1 MNELI
6 SSRPR
11 LTLLG
16 SCRHRYRQEIVPHE
30 AVSGALSNRLVEDG
44 VLPGL
49 DATIEEYGKLS
60 EQARSEGE
68 LATAAAARSSPK
80 R

>member
-1 MNELI
+1 MYELI

-30 AVSGALSNRLVEDG
+30 AVSGALANRLVEDG

-49 DATIEEYGKLS
+49 DADRGIWQAEAPS
-60 EQARSEGE
+60 EDE
-68 LATAAAARSSPK
+68 LATAAAAQSSPN